1 MHKAPIRRWFV
12 PELAPILRP
21 CPCAAGNQV
30 LLLHLAAQGFRL
42 AALAFGLQPALFR
55 SVGGLGGPPHQRRG
69 GHTLPRRVEPPRR
82 IGAVLLLAAVLLGFD
97 APPAVLRDGA
107 VAQRQQASRK
117 T

>member
-55 SVGGLGGPPHQRRG
+55 SVGGLGGPPHQRRAG
-69 GHTLPRRVEPPRR
+69 RTPHHRAEPRPRT
-82 IGAVLLLAAVLLGFD
+82 GADLLLSAVLLGLD
-97 APPAVLRDGA
+97 DPP
-107 VAQRQQASRK
+107 
-117 T
+117 